1 MQLRRHWKPDYYRRG
16 RGIKQMKKHI
26 KYQVFVSS
34 TFEDLKDERKEITQ
48 AILESNCIPAGME
61 MFPASNRTQWEVIK
75 NVIDESDIYL
85 VIIAGRYGSEGI
97 DEKGNKVSYTEMEFD
112 YAIETG
118 KPVIALLH
126 EDIGSLPKGK
136 CESSQRKN
144 RKLKNF
150 IDKARTG
157 RMIKKWSNK
166 DNIKSATLTA
176 LHAFKEDETCKLNG
190 WVQSKMVGEY
200 EYMVNENEQKTQKIL
215 QLQSKLAELQKEE
228 SEWIQRYRVL
238 NGENEKLR
246 RIIYNCYFD
255 SDYLK
260 NSEDVEEIIE
270 YWEMRTAIERN
281 HQE

>member
-1 MQLRRHWKPDYYRRG
+1 MHWKLDYHRRDK
-16 RGIKQMKKHI
+16 GIKYMKKHI

-61 MFPASNRTQWEVIK
+61 MFPASNRTQWEIIK

-112 YAIETG
+112 YAIKTG

-126 EDIGSLPKGK
+126 EDISSLPRCK

-166 DNIKSATLTA
+166 DNIKSAALTA
-176 LHAFKEDETCKLNG
+176 LNAFREDEACKLNG
-190 WVQSKMVGEY
+190 WVQSKVAVEY
-200 EYMVNENEQKTQKIL
+200 KNLVNENEQNIQKIL
-215 QLQSKLAELQKEE
+215 QLEKKLAEMQNKE
-228 SEWIQRYRVL
+228 SEWLHKYGIL

-246 RIIYNCYFD
+246 RVIYKCYFD
-255 SDYLK
+255 LDYLK

-270 YWEMRTAIERN
+270 YWEMRM
-281 HQE
+281 

>member
-1 MQLRRHWKPDYYRRG
+1 
-16 RGIKQMKKHI
+16 MKKHI